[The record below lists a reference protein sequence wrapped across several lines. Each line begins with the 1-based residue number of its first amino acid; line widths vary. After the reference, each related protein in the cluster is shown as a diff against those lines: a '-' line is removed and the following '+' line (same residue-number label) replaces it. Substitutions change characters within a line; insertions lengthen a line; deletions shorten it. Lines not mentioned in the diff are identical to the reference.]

1 MNEIINLE
9 NKDGI
14 PVVSSREIAERFGK
28 RHDKLT
34 SEIKRM
40 YSDLIGS
47 TQNGGHP
54 MFMENMYVNEQNNQ
68 EYREYLLT
76 RDGFSLL
83 VMGFTG
89 SEALTWKLKYI
100 DAFNKMEEALQNQGL
115 KKLPTTYK
123 EALIELLDQVEKNE
137 VLTEEN
143 KVLLPKAEYHDDVLN
158 KTDLLTTT
166 IIAKD
171 LGFPSAT
178 KLNVLMYENKV
189 IYKNP
194 NGVWTPYA
202 NYEWLIK
209 DGYADYRSYTQDKA
223 KPSLQWTEKGR
234 KWILESYEKW
244 AA

>member
-28 RHDKLT
+28 LHKDILETIRNLT
-34 SEIKRM
+34 A
-40 YSDLIGS
+40 
-47 TQNGGHP
+47 
-54 MFMENMYVNEQNNQ
+54 ENSAVKNMMTENDYTNDRGRK
-68 EYREYLLT
+68 YKEYLLT

-189 IYKNP
+189 IYKNA